1 MLMFEWGKM
10 VIWSCKHP
18 TVRIDVKRTMRY
30 VYFNNKKIWTWISMH
45 ILLDK
50 NIRQR
55 TLN

>member
-30 VYFNNKKIWTWISMH
+30 VYFNNKKYEHEFQCTFCLTKI
-45 ILLDK
+45 
-50 NIRQR
+50 
-55 TLN
+55 